1 MWSAAHA
8 VETPEI
14 VRMRF
19 RLLLTWMPVQGMWG
33 EGGPGTSGGSTS
45 RSCPL
50 HRPEAQIMAAD
61 ALQLVR
67 TPHQGSSI
75 VALSGT
81 SMGL

>member
-1 MWSAAHA
+1 MM
-8 VETPEI
+8 TYDL
-14 VRMRF
+14 MRSGA
-19 RLLLTWMPVQGMWG
+19 QGMWG

-67 TPHQGSSI
+67 FICDSCKPLAQDGAWHSCANS
-75 VALSGT
+75 
-81 SMGL
+81 

>member
-1 MWSAAHA
+1 M
-8 VETPEI
+8 
-14 VRMRF
+14 RMRVTS
-19 RLLLTWMPVQGMWG
+19 RLSWMPVQGMWG

-67 TPHQGSSI
+67 IPLFRQPSCCPAWRVHGL
-75 VALSGT
+75 VRNLALLS
-81 SMGL
+81 LV